1 MHTLRRVG
9 AGGWNNSAMFGISSN
24 MHLTSRTLV
33 KKGWRRRGGYTRE
46 ESNGRYIYRVLT
58 YDVDFP
64 GLLQEQPRH
73 VWIFRPAGDQF
84 PVILHAWLELY
95 HAHRPILPSLLLR
108 AIHPRLLAVAAFE
121 RADNLISLLSRNYS
135 SNILCKKEGRK
146 ERKEERRERWRT
158 FVVSFHGIFL
168 FHLFPRR
175 A

>member
-1 MHTLRRVG
+1 MEQLGDV
-9 AGGWNNSAMFGISSN
+9 WNIIEYAFNVTYA
-24 MHLTSRTLV
+24 R
-33 KKGWRRRGGYTRE
+33 KKRMAAEGRYTRE

-135 SNILCKKEGRK
+135 SNILCKKEGK
-146 ERKEERRERWRT
+146 KGRKEERRERSSSRFTEYFSST
-158 FVVSFHGIFL
+158 FFRGELDFGK
-168 FHLFPRR
+168 
-175 A
+175 